1 MLHGQGNDP
10 CKANGLNGCD
20 IPPPSIRLFN
30 CTSQWRDGSWTCNRV
45 WHLDAPQ
52 RQSQVRKEK
61 SEAWKCFGET
71 NDRSSQLM
79 NVGALSVFGFPTP
92 SFLSDQMPHLK
103 QRTLSF
109 PAILC
114 TFSLGLGQECAL
126 LDPLNGYFYFQ
137 L

>member
-1 MLHGQGNDP
+1 MASMDVIYHHRQSGFSIALHSGGMALGP
-10 CKANGLNGCD
+10 A
-20 IPPPSIRLFN
+20 IE
-30 CTSQWRDGSWTCNRV
+30 V

-79 NVGALSVFGFPTP
+79 NVGALSVFGLLT